1 MHWRDPRQCR
11 PRCRP
16 LRRPAERAQVPALA
30 LSCPIQL
37 VLPVAYLRGELIL
50 CAKTTICVRRD
61 IGRLANARSRYEKR
75 SNKRDRSDRSWDMP

>member
-11 PRCRP
+11 RRCRP

-37 VLPVAYLRGELIL
+37 VVPVAPLRCERIR
-50 CAKTTICVRRD
+50 CAKTMIRACY
-61 IGRLANARSRYEKR
+61 IGRHADAHSRYEKR